1 MPQDAE
7 FYVYLALTI
16 LFFIIK
22 FITQNKKAKEEKAAQ
37 QVTKAA
43 HPGQSRQRQRAK
55 VTLPPFPV
63 GAFDAV
69 PPSIPA
75 PNVASAENKSSVSAA
90 MLPEEGVR
98 ITSTDSPAP
107 MKASGPTKEQIER
120 HREKWRKA
128 IINAEILTPRY

>member
-7 FYVYLALTI
+7 FYVYLALTV

-22 FITQNKKAKEEKAAQ
+22 FIMHNKKAKEENAAQ

-43 HPGQSRQRQRAK
+43 TADPSRQRQRTK

-63 GAFDAV
+63 GAFDAI
-69 PPSIPA
+69 PPSIPV
-75 PNVASAENKSSVSAA
+75 PTEASAEIKSSVSGAI
-90 MLPEEGVR
+90 LPEEGVR

>member
-22 FITQNKKAKEEKAAQ
+22 FITQNKKAKEEKASQ

-43 HPGQSRQRQRAK
+43 TTRPARPQQRTK

-75 PNVASAENKSSVSAA
+75 PTVAPAENESSVSAA

-98 ITSTDSPAP
+98 ITSHDSPAP